1 MDITPIARVYSPEL
15 EEKLL
20 EIARLDAQLD
30 ATVPV
35 TIRESVEG
43 LLRVVNSYYSNKI
56 EGNPTKP
63 SELIALVDDS
73 TEHKSKGLLE

>member
-1 MDITPIARVYSPEL
+1 MDVVKVDITPIARVYSPEL

-63 SELIALVDDS
+63 SELIGLVD
-73 TEHKSKGLLE
+73 

>member
-1 MDITPIARVYSPEL
+1 MDVVKVDITPIARVYSPEL

-35 TIRESVEG
+35 TMRESVEG
-43 LLRVVNSYYSNKI
+43 LLRVVKLYYSNKI
-56 EGNPTKP
+56 
-63 SELIALVDDS
+63 
-73 TEHKSKGLLE
+73 